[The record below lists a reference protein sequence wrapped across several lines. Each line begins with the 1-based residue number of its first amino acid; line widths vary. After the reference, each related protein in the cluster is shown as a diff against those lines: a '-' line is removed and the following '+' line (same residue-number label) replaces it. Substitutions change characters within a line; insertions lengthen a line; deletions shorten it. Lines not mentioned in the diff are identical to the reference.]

1 MDGHARVT
9 LQQQVGVALRPRTV
23 LRAAP
28 QGGTGRA
35 VVVVVVVVVVVASLS
50 RGVGGGISDQ
60 IVERPPCLR
69 RAEYITPTSPATTAA
84 VVVLLPKHLS
94 TRGIHKWI
102 DGG

>member
-1 MDGHARVT
+1 MDGRARVA
-9 LQQQVGVALRPRTV
+9 LQQQVGVALRPWTV

-28 QGGTGRA
+28 QRGAGGA
-35 VVVVVVVVVVVASLS
+35 VVVVVVVVVVASFS
-50 RGVGGGISDQ
+50 RGKRRGISDQ
-60 IVERPPCLR
+60 VVERPPCLR